1 LQLEYGHKD
10 CWYYEE
16 ALLKVYSSGNNKSLL
31 IDVIKLKYPERMM
44 SLDSTDLYL
53 VTDDGFDEG
62 IVSEI
67 KTRQFVKSGVLLKR
81 SRFLKDWRK
90 RWFVLTGS
98 HLSSYKSQKE
108 AQSGGSSSSTE
119 DIALS
124 DCMSV

>member
-1 LQLEYGHKD
+1 M
-10 CWYYEE
+10 
-16 ALLKVYSSGNNKSLL
+16 YSSANNKSLL

-53 VTDDGFDEG
+53 VTDVGFDEG

-90 RWFVLTGS
+90 RWFVLTGT
-98 HLSSYKSQKE
+98 HLSSYKSEKE
-108 AQSGGSSSSTE
+108 A
-119 DIALS
+119 
-124 DCMSV
+124 